1 MLITLAGMTISAILL
16 HPAKHDAGISVIPTS
31 MVTDFKVLEHGAN
44 CDVPVNLTNP
54 FNVRFSSLESCPVPP
69 VPSIVPPRI
78 IKFLQFGILIPDEPI
93 MEFVLPISTLFII
106 AEEKAPGDSK
116 ANDSGKATLSND

>member
-44 CDVPVNLTNP
+44 CDVPVNSTAF
-54 FNVRFSSLESCPVPP
+54 FNVRFSRLESRPVPS

-78 IKFLQFGILIPDEPI
+78 IKFLQLGILIPDEPI
-93 MEFVLPISTLFII
+93 TEFAFPISTLVIV
-106 AEEKAPGDSK
+106 AP
-116 ANDSGKATLSND
+116 